1 MKKTSIAIAC
11 SMIMMYGIM
20 EAHVVDIHVK
30 TPSEIAEEER
40 QERQRE
46 NDRAREIYE
55 DETRSEEER
64 RAALG
69 VLVENEE
76 MV

>member
-1 MKKTSIAIAC
+1 MEKSAIAIAC
-11 SMIMMYGIM
+11 SMLVFYGIM

-40 QERQRE
+40 HEKQRE
-46 NDRAREIYE
+46 NDKAREIFE

-64 RAALG
+64 RDALE

-76 MV
+76 IV